1 GEHRAI
7 RLTALQPVYVALHGR
22 RPAVEVAVVDAVILR
37 FVRDGHEL
45 VRQQKL
51 ANLRVQR
58 KAVHAGA
65 GRVDHHGARAIENI
79 AGSHEFAPRLQDIF
93 QPAALLPVE
102 TAEDGKDRADAY
114 VDVDIGGAVERIVD
128 ENVTT

>member
-1 GEHRAI
+1 
-7 RLTALQPVYVALHGR
+7 
-22 RPAVEVAVVDAVILR
+22 
-37 FVRDGHEL
+37 
-45 VRQQKL
+45 
-51 ANLRVQR
+51 
-58 KAVHAGA
+58 
-65 GRVDHHGARAIENI
+65 IENI

-128 ENVTT
+128 ENVTTLPIALGKIERLFVVFGGHDADPAGVVAQADQGLVGVDVQLLLLFALDVDLPGPPQNVEKAGAVGLVG